1 MDLQPYLTRIAT
13 DLDRVT
19 SLADESTRE
28 TSRRLAA
35 ALEPGLRLAMTE
47 LLADSAAELSARLG
61 GTVIAVQMDGQQPE
75 FQITETQ
82 PAEPVAPPESAAA
95 PDDTDDGTA
104 RVTVRLPDGLKRR
117 AETLAAQA
125 QQSLNTWIVQAVR
138 RAIEP
143 DQLRHSRTT
152 GRRAVPP
159 TPTPASTARPLR
171 TLACRRWCCRCRRPL
186 SGPRRQRVGSVANP

>member
-95 PDDTDDGTA
+95 PDHTDDGTA

-143 DQLRHSRTT
+143 DQPRHSRTT
-152 GRRAVPP
+152 GRRLTGWA
-159 TPTPASTARPLR
+159 
-171 TLACRRWCCRCRRPL
+171 
-186 SGPRRQRVGSVANP
+186 

>member
-1 MDLQPYLTRIAT
+1 MNLQPYLTRIAT

-61 GTVIAVQMDGQQPE
+61 GTVIAVQMDGQQPG
-75 FQITETQ
+75 FLVTETQ
-82 PAEPVAPPESAAA
+82 PAEPVAPPE
-95 PDDTDDGTA
+95 PTLVLDETDDGTA

-138 RAIEP
+138 RATEP
-143 DQLRHSRTT
+143 DQTRHSRTT
-152 GRRAVPP
+152 GRRLTGWA
-159 TPTPASTARPLR
+159 
-171 TLACRRWCCRCRRPL
+171 
-186 SGPRRQRVGSVANP
+186 

>member
-61 GTVIAVQMDGQQPE
+61 GTVIAVQMAGQSAGVAGRIACGP
-75 FQITETQ
+75 TYETDSRRSGRCARG
-82 PAEPVAPPESAAA
+82 AEPPQ
-95 PDDTDDGTA
+95 
-104 RVTVRLPDGLKRR
+104 RR
-117 AETLAAQA
+117 
-125 QQSLNTWIVQAVR
+125 
-138 RAIEP
+138 
-143 DQLRHSRTT
+143 
-152 GRRAVPP
+152 
-159 TPTPASTARPLR
+159 
-171 TLACRRWCCRCRRPL
+171 
-186 SGPRRQRVGSVANP
+186 